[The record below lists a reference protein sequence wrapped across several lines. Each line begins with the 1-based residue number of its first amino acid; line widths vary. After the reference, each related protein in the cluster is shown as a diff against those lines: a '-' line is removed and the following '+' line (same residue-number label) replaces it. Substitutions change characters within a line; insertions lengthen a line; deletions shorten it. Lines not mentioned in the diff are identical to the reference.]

1 MRPAQHPLRAWFLEQ
16 VQGLNR
22 KIVIALVGSLLL
34 SLWCF
39 VGFWSWWER
48 SSILATNARVLQQLT
63 IAVHEQTRGL
73 FRQAETALA
82 VASHWMAENPGKDP
96 GTAAGFITLIDRLR
110 QTSDS
115 VIDIR
120 LVSRDGILRY
130 VPDYGQARQTDV
142 SDRDYF
148 RAQADLSTR
157 GLYVGRPVVS
167 RVTGK
172 WGIPISLPVT
182 RAGGEVA
189 VVFAAI
195 ELDRIAASFEAER
208 IKPLGTIV
216 IVRED
221 GTLMFRSPLDEQTIS
236 TTIAQDPD
244 WTQHL
249 AALAEDPH
257 HIAPGQIDGRTHIV
271 SSQRVEDYPLRV
283 AVTADMDD
291 LLAGWQRTTGVLL
304 LVATALTAAILLLG
318 IRLLRSMQ
326 LEAAARREL
335 EQRML
340 TDPLTGTGNRRML
353 ELRLAEEIQRARRYQ
368 RTLTAVFLDLDHFKQ
383 VNDRH
388 GHGVGDAVLVRVAE
402 SLNARLRHSDHLA
415 RFGGEEFVLLLTE
428 TGLDAALALVERMR
442 TAVAEL
448 RIPELLPGH
457 ITLSAGLAQWQPG
470 ESAEALLH
478 RADQALYRAKAA
490 GRNRAHV
497 DRPA

>member
-1 MRPAQHPLRAWFLEQ
+1 MRPAQHSLRVWFLEQ
-16 VQGLNR
+16 LHGLDR
-22 KIVIALVGSLLL
+22 KIVVTLVGSLLL

-96 GTAAGFITLIDRLR
+96 GTSAGFVTLIDRLR
-110 QTSDS
+110 QTSDG

-130 VPDYGQARQTDV
+130 VPDQGQARRTDV

-157 GLYVGRPVVS
+157 GLYVARPVVS

-208 IKPLGTIV
+208 VKPRGTIV
-216 IVRED
+216 ILRED
-221 GTLMFRSPLDEQTIS
+221 GTLMFRSPLDEQAIS
-236 TTIAQDPD
+236 TAIAQRQDWSQRLVTSPD
-244 WTQHL
+244 GL
-249 AALAEDPH
+249 YRIESSPA
-257 HIAPGQIDGRTHIV
+257 DGREQIV
-271 SSQRVEDYPLRV
+271 SLQRVEDYPLVV
-283 AVTADMDD
+283 AVTADAGD
-291 LLAGWQRTTGVLL
+291 LLADWQRDTSVLV
-304 LVATALTAAILLLG
+304 LVATFLSAAIVLLG
-318 IRLLRSMQ
+318 MRLLRSMQ

-353 ELRLAEEIQRARRYQ
+353 ELRLAEEIQRARRYE
-368 RTLTAVFLDLDHFKQ
+368 RALTAVFLDLDHFKQ

-402 SLNARLRHSDHLA
+402 SLHARLRHSDHLA
-415 RFGGEEFVLLLTE
+415 RFGGEEFVLLLPE

-448 RIPELLPGH
+448 RIPELQPGH

-470 ESAEALLH
+470 ESADALLH